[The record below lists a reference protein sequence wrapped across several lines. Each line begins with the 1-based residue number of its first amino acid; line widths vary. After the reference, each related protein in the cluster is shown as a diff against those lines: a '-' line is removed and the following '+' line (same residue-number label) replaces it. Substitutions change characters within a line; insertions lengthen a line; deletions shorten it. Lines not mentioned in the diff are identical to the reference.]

1 MNFALTEEQKMM
13 QKMARDF
20 AENEIAPY
28 VDQDEENHYWRR
40 EIFDKMAE
48 LGLFGFCI
56 DEEYGGNG
64 MGWLEGALV
73 IEQVAKVHT
82 SWRMAFN
89 MQDWGTALTIQK
101 FGMEEQKKHYI
112 PKFVSGEYVGSF
124 AMTEADVGSD
134 VAAMKCRA
142 EDKGDYYLLNG
153 HKMWITNG
161 TVCNHGLLYVKTDKD
176 AGAKGITCF
185 IMDYRLPGIERNAIK
200 TKVGLWASD
209 TAEIVFENVR
219 VPKELIL
226 GKVGQGFNICMQQLN
241 GTRLGCSA
249 GSLGL
254 SGACLEASIRYANER
269 SQFGKPI
276 GKYQLIQ
283 QQIAE
288 MKMEHAALEYM
299 VYKAAWLKDQGLPNQ
314 METSMSKLFGAKAAV
329 HAANECMKLHGSFG
343 YSNEYPCGRFLRDC
357 KQFET
362 LEGTSNMHTQ
372 IVANAALGYSPNRA

>member
-1 MNFALTEEQKMM
+1 MNFALTEEQKMV
-13 QKMARDF
+13 QKMAKDF
-20 AENEIAPY
+20 AENEIAPF
-28 VDQDEENHYWRR
+28 VDQDEENHFWRK

-64 MGWLEGALV
+64 MGWMEGVLA

-89 MQDWGTALTIQK
+89 MQDWGPALVIQK
-101 FGMEEQKKHYI
+101 FGSEEQKRNYI
-112 PKFVSGEYVGSF
+112 PKFVSGEYIGSF
-124 AMTEADVGSD
+124 AMTEADTGSD

-142 EDKGDYYLLNG
+142 DDKGDYYLLNG

-176 AGAKGITCF
+176 AGARGITCF
-185 IMDYRLPGIERNAIK
+185 IMDYSLPGIERNPIK

-209 TAEIVFENVR
+209 TAEIVFENVK
-219 VPKELIL
+219 VPKELVL
-226 GKVGQGFNICMQQLN
+226 GGVGQGFNICMQQLN
-241 GTRLGCSA
+241 GTRIGCSA
-249 GSLGL
+249 GALGL
-254 SGACLEASIRYANER
+254 AGACLEASKRYANER
-269 SQFGKPI
+269 FQFGKPI

-288 MKMEHAALEYM
+288 MEMEHAALEAM
-299 VYKAAWLKDQGLPNQ
+299 VYKAAWLKDNNLPNQ
-314 METSMSKLFGAKAAV
+314 METSMSKLFGAKVAV
-329 HAANECMKLHGSFG
+329 HAANECMKLFGSFG
-343 YSNEYPCGRFLRDC
+343 YSTEYPCGRFLRDC

-372 IVANAALGYSPNRA
+372 IVANAALGYAANRA

>member
-1 MNFALTEEQKMM
+1 MDFALTEEQKMV
-13 QKMARDF
+13 QIMARDF
-20 AENEIAPY
+20 ADNEIAPY
-28 VDQDEENHYWRR
+28 VDQDEENHYWRK

-56 DEEYGGNG
+56 DEQYGGNG
-64 MGWLEGALV
+64 MGFLEGALV
-73 IEQVAKVHT
+73 IEQISRVHT

-89 MQDWGTALTIQK
+89 MQDWGPALTIQK
-101 FGMEEQKKHYI
+101 FGTQEQKDHYI
-112 PKFVSGEYVGSF
+112 PKFVNGEYIGSF

-161 TVCNHGLLYVKTDKD
+161 TVCDHGLLYVKTDKD
-176 AGAKGITCF
+176 GGAKGITCF
-185 IMDYRLPGIERNAIK
+185 IMDYSLPGITRNAIK

-209 TAEIVFENVR
+209 TAEIVFENVK

-226 GKVGQGFNICMQQLN
+226 GKVGQGFSMCMTQLN
-241 GTRLGCSA
+241 ATRLGCAA
-249 GSLGL
+249 GALGL
-254 SGACLEASIRYANER
+254 SQACLDASIRYANER
-269 SQFGKPI
+269 SQFGKQI

-288 MKMEHAALEYM
+288 MKMEHAALEAM
-299 VYKAAWLKDQGLPNQ
+299 VYKAAWLKDNNLPNQ
-314 METSMSKLFGAKAAV
+314 METSMAKLFGAKAAV
-329 HAANECMKLHGSFG
+329 HGANECMKLHGSFG
-343 YSNEYPCGRFLRDC
+343 YSTEYPCGRFLRDC

-372 IVANAALGYSPNRA
+372 IVANATLGFSANRA